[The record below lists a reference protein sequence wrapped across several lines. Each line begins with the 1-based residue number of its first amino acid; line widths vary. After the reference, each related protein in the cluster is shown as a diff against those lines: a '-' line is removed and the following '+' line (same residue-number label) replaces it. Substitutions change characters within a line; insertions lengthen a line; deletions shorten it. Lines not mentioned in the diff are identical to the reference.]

1 MIPALIVPVLTRYDL
16 LTHFVARIDYPVAQ
30 LVIIDNGNQKPSI
43 QSDFV
48 ESVSVV
54 SVPFNLGV
62 PASWNLGIKVTPLAS
77 YWLISNFDVAI
88 PAGGLQRIHEQAKT
102 DAVVLSGVP
111 GRFFCFTVGEKV
123 IEWVGLFCEGIY
135 PAYFED
141 NDFHHRCNVMGIPV
155 IESGVQVEHA
165 NSSTLHSS
173 NDFISRNNVTFQSN
187 GAFFEQKKALG
198 DISAGEWSL
207 LTVRKNRWT

>member
-1 MIPALIVPVLTRYDL
+1 
-16 LTHFVARIDYPVAQ
+16 
-30 LVIIDNGNQKPSI
+30 
-43 QSDFV
+43 
-48 ESVSVV
+48 
-54 SVPFNLGV
+54 
-62 PASWNLGIKVTPLAS
+62 
-77 YWLISNFDVAI
+77 
-88 PAGGLQRIHEQAKT
+88 
-102 DAVVLSGVP
+102 
-111 GRFFCFTVGEKV
+111 
-123 IEWVGLFCEGIY
+123 
-135 PAYFED
+135 
-141 NDFHHRCNVMGIPV
+141 MGISV